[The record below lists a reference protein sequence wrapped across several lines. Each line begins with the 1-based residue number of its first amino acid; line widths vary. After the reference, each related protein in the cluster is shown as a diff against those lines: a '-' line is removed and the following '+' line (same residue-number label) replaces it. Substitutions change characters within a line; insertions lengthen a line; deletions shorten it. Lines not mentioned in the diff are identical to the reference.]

1 MKIKDIGSI
10 ILRKTFFVL
19 NLVNSIN
26 LHVMQTQGINIFRIT
41 LVIEINRIQEFVQ
54 EGGGLIF
61 FSLQRGGSAHVRTRN
76 P

>member
-26 LHVMQTQGINIFRIT
+26 LQVMQTQGINIFRIT

-54 EGGGLIF
+54 EGGGLKLF
-61 FSLQRGGSAHVRTRN
+61 LLYRGPLG